1 MFYYLYFFLR
11 DYTVDNSIS
20 PPSATRCEL
29 LVDTR
34 ESDTLLNAL
43 RDNSVP
49 FTRRLLHT
57 GDFHITREGR
67 LLLTIER
74 KTWTDLE
81 SSCIDGRF
89 RDQLL
94 RACAAAADAKAAHVL
109 LVEHAT
115 VPSDARL
122 RARIGSGSRERGGR
136 NKGIMAWSA
145 AHRCSVMMG
154 VPVLRTA
161 DIADTVSLL
170 AWLLRKADEERF
182 ACDLATSDA
191 QSEANSHARAL
202 RSMDNGRRG
211 YYGGTIHAKKSQ
223 NTDNPRACWT
233 NMLTVIRGVSEQMSR
248 AITETYGSPFELLVS
263 GLADIPDASKES
275 IRDKIAINLCDVD
288 IASNKSRKR
297 RRVGPT
303 VAERLAKCLVP

>member
-115 VPSDARL
+115 VPSDAR
-122 RARIGSGSRERGGR
+122 
-136 NKGIMAWSA
+136 
-145 AHRCSVMMG
+145 VMMG